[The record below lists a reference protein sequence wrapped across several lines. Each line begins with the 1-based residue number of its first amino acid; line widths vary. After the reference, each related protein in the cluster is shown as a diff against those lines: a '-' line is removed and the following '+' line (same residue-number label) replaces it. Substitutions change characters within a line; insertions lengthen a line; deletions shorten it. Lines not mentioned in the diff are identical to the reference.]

1 MEPWPHGVFCRRLQY
16 KPMIALIH
24 AVHPAIAPVEASFRR
39 LWPQA
44 DRFNLIDDGLP
55 AALEREG
62 GITPAI
68 DARIL
73 RLAQHALQCGA
84 GAVLFTCSAFGCA
97 IEAAARAL
105 PVPVLKPNE
114 PMFSDALASA
124 PGGGR
129 IGMLATFEPAVGSM
143 AQEFHALAAE
153 RGVDATLETV
163 CVPEAIVAAKA
174 GDIPRHDE
182 LVAQAAP
189 RLAHCDAILLAH
201 FSTSTAKK
209 RVEQVLGRAVF
220 TAPDAAVLR
229 VQRLLGAGGAG

>member
-1 MEPWPHGVFCRRLQY
+1 
-16 KPMIALIH
+16 MIALVH

-44 DRFNLIDDGLP
+44 GRFNLVDDGLP
-55 AALEREG
+55 AALEHEG

-84 GAVLFTCSAFGCA
+84 TAVLFTCSAFGSA

-114 PMFSDALASA
+114 PMFSDALA
-124 PGGGR
+124 GGGH
-129 IGMLATFEPAVGSM
+129 IGMLATFAPAVGSM
-143 AQEFHALAAE
+143 EQEFRALAAA
-153 RGVDATLETV
+153 RGAPATLETL
-163 CVPEAIVAAKA
+163 CVPEAFAAAQA

-189 RLAHCDAILLAH
+189 RLAHCDAIMLAH
-201 FSTSTAKK
+201 FSTSTAQA
-209 RVEQVLGRAVF
+209 RVEQVLGRAVL

-229 VQRLLGAGGAG
+229 VQRLLGAG

>member
-1 MEPWPHGVFCRRLQY
+1 
-16 KPMIALIH
+16 MIALIH

-44 DRFNLIDDGLP
+44 ERFNLIDDGLP

-62 GITPAI
+62 GITAAI

-84 GAVLFTCSAFGCA
+84 GAVLFTCSAFGSA

-105 PVPVLKPNE
+105 PIPVLKPNE
-114 PMFSDALASA
+114 PMFSDALAQA
-124 PGGGR
+124 PAGGGR
-129 IGMLATFEPAVGSM
+129 IGMLATFEPAVASM
-143 AQEFHALAAE
+143 AQEFRALAAE
-153 RGVDATLETV
+153 SGAAATLETV
-163 CVPEAIVAAKA
+163 CVPEAIAAAKA
-174 GDIPRHDE
+174 GDITRHDE

-201 FSTSTAKK
+201 FSTSTAKA

-229 VQRLLGAGGAG
+229 VQRLLGAG